1 MRDLSDSSVGSR
13 HKSAPA
19 NNFGTTGCAPERSC
33 RWCGAAGDRAP
44 QTIDGPRLKRYSSG
58 RSRTHIPPTAFP
70 LSLLQHVTPAEKKR
84 LGAFYT
90 PDDVAQ
96 ALVGWVVRRAADRML
111 DPACGDGRF
120 LAAHEHCYGVDRD
133 RGAISDSLR
142 RAPWA
147 TTHHGDFFQWAGA
160 TSERFDCAAG
170 NPPFIRYQSF
180 SGEVRNR
187 ALNLCRRIG
196 VVFSGLT
203 SSWAPFLAVSASLL
217 KPGGRMAFV
226 VPAEIGHAP
235 YAEPLLAFL
244 AAEFDKVQLLAIEAK
259 LFPELSE
266 DVWLLYA
273 EGFGGST
280 PEFLLTECRNF
291 ERSAL
296 PPQAGTAVSLADW
309 QRWNRRLRPFLLPAD
324 VRDLYRRLA
333 SAPGSVALQAVA
345 RVGVGY
351 VTGANDFFHL
361 RPSIAKFLGIPQ
373 RYLLPSVRNA
383 RALPEHTVTHATVEA
398 WMTSDCPSFLLRL
411 SRGDPIPPAI
421 QQYLNSSAARAAR
434 DSYKCS
440 NRNPWYVV
448 PDVHVPDAFLSYMSG
463 QGPNLVANAAGCVCT
478 NSVHSVRLKDGW
490 KLPELV
496 RRWRG
501 PATPLS
507 CEIEGHPLGGGMLKL
522 EPGEAARIVL
532 AAPDAPLSSSDDR
545 LLADGVQTLR
555 RWRHYGA
562 PALASSTRRLEW
574 SKSPALD
581 EICAAIDLS
590 ARLAAN

>member
-1 MRDLSDSSVGSR
+1 M
-13 HKSAPA
+13 
-19 NNFGTTGCAPERSC
+19 
-33 RWCGAAGDRAP
+33 
-44 QTIDGPRLKRYSSG
+44 
-58 RSRTHIPPTAFP
+58 
-70 LSLLQHVTPAEKKR
+70 TPAEKKR

-90 PDDVAQ
+90 PDHVAQ
-96 ALVGWVVRRAADRML
+96 TLVRWVVRNRSDRLL

-120 LAAHEHCYGVDRD
+120 LAAHRQCFGVDRD
-133 RGAISDSLR
+133 GGAISDALR

-147 TTHHGDFFQWAGA
+147 ATHQGDFFQWAGA

-180 SGEVRNR
+180 AGEVRSR

-196 VVFSGLT
+196 APFSGLT

-235 YAEPLLAFL
+235 YAEPLLSFL
-244 AAEFDKVQLLAIEAK
+244 AAKFEKVQLLAIEAK

-273 EGFGGST
+273 DGFGGRT
-280 PEFLLTECRNF
+280 QQFLLTECQTF
-291 ERSAL
+291 EPCSR
-296 PPQAGTAVSLADW
+296 PPEGGTSVSLADW

-324 VRDLYRRLA
+324 VRELYRRLA
-333 SAPGSVALQAVA
+333 SAPDSVALRAAA

-361 RPSIAKFLGIPQ
+361 RPSIAKLLGIPP

-383 RALPEHTVTHATVEA
+383 RALPEHSVTPATVEA
-398 WMTSDCPSFLLRL
+398 WTRSDCPSFLLRL
-411 SRGDPIPPAI
+411 SRGDPIPQSI

-448 PDVHVPDAFLSYMSG
+448 PDVHIPDAFLSYMSG
-463 QGPNLVANAAGCVCT
+463 EGPNLVANAAGCVCT
-478 NSVHSVRLKDGW
+478 NSVHSVRLNDGW
-490 KLPELV
+490 KLPILME
-496 RRWRG
+496 RWRG
-501 PATPLS
+501 PATKLS

-532 AAPDAPLSSSDDR
+532 ASPGTRLSQEEER
-545 LLADGVQTLR
+545 LLADGVQILR
-555 RWRHYGA
+555 RWRHYG
-562 PALASSTRRLEW
+562 
-574 SKSPALD
+574 
-581 EICAAIDLS
+581 
-590 ARLAAN
+590 